1 MKKKRTQDVAF
12 PREMQ
17 SFRMR
22 IDIMEFVRE
31 QAKIENRSMTNY
43 IEYIIELQRLKK
55 PDGQG

>member
-55 PDGQG
+55 HK